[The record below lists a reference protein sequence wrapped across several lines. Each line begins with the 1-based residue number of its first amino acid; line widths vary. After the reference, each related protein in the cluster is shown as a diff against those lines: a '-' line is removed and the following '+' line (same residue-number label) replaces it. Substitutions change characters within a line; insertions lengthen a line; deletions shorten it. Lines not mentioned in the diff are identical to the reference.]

1 LIQNICICDFFQNH
15 LKKE

>member
-1 LIQNICICDFFQNH
+1 LIQKICICDFFQNH

>member
-1 LIQNICICDFFQNH
+1 LIQNICIYDFFQNH